1 LAPGVQTPAHAPAT
15 QEKGQAEITHA
26 PDRLHVCTEVPTHVV
41 VPGVHTA
48 GPASGL
54 KSTVTFAMGAVFMTR
69 LIAGLDP
76 AASVTVTESLSQVGI
91 ELEVT
96 LLHA

>member
-1 LAPGVQTPAHAPAT
+1 MPMHAPAT

-26 PDRLHVCTEVPTHVV
+26 PDGLHGWTDVPTHTV
-41 VPGVHTA
+41 VPGVQTS

-54 KSTVTFAMGAVFMTR
+54 KSTVMAAVGAVFMTR
-69 LIAGLDP
+69 VMAGLDP
-76 AASVTVTESLSQVGI
+76 GSSVTVTESLSQRGT
-91 ELEVT
+91 ELDVT